1 MEPYLRRRF
10 FAKVRVAENGCWE
23 WTGARD
29 DDGYG
34 YFRPPD
40 GKIYRAHRVSY
51 EICFGPIP
59 DGLCTDHLCRNRS
72 CVNPMHLE
80 PVTWRE
86 NVLRGDTGPAR
97 NLAKTHCHKGHPLSG
112 ENLYV
117 RPNGWRI
124 CKECRRQYKPKNRN
138 HNRPSR
144 SKAAVAA
151 RQAARG

>member
-72 CVNPMHLE
+72 CVNPEHLE
-80 PVTWRE
+80 AVTVKE
-86 NVLRGDTGPAR
+86 NIRRGLRTFVEATGR
-97 NLAKTHCHKGHPLSG
+97 
-112 ENLYV
+112 
-117 RPNGWRI
+117 
-124 CKECRRQYKPKNRN
+124 CRRGHDMAIYG
-138 HNRPSR
+138 RPTKSGYPDCR
-144 SKAAVAA
+144 RCKTDRQRELRA
-151 RQAARG
+151 RQREEGDA